1 MLFKRRKPLSIID
14 KLSRFLRPQK
24 GYSRAIEYLKKRFY
38 RMTESNYSMAMG
50 FTCGAMLSFTPFVG
64 FHFII
69 AGFIAYLINAS
80 IFMAAI
86 GTLVGNPWTFP
97 IMWWGSL
104 ELGKWVLGYDSSVQI
119 GQTFGMESI
128 FYDIY
133 SIMIPWMLGSLL
145 ISIILGPPIFFL
157 MYWLFRILR
166 ERFYKKLD
174 AKRDISKL

>member
-1 MLFKRRKPLSIID
+1 
-14 KLSRFLRPQK
+14 
-24 GYSRAIEYLKKRFY
+24 
-38 RMTESNYSMAMG
+38 
-50 FTCGAMLSFTPFVG
+50 
-64 FHFII
+64 
-69 AGFIAYLINAS
+69 
-80 IFMAAI
+80 MAAI

-104 ELGKWVLGYDSSVQI
+104 ELGKWVLGYDSSVQF

-174 AKRDISKL
+174 DKRDISKI

>member
-1 MLFKRRKPLSIID
+1 
-14 KLSRFLRPQK
+14 
-24 GYSRAIEYLKKRFY
+24 
-38 RMTESNYSMAMG
+38 MAMG

-104 ELGKWVLGYDSSVQI
+104 ELGKWVLGYDSSVQF

-166 ERFYKKLD
+166 ERFYKKLG
-174 AKRDISKL
+174 AKRDISKI

>member
-1 MLFKRRKPLSIID
+1 
-14 KLSRFLRPQK
+14 
-24 GYSRAIEYLKKRFY
+24 
-38 RMTESNYSMAMG
+38 MAMG

-104 ELGKWVLGYDSSVQI
+104 ELGKWVLGYDSYLQF

-157 MYWLFRILR
+157 M
-166 ERFYKKLD
+166 
-174 AKRDISKL
+174 